1 MHGSTIV
8 VATDLSEHAGAA
20 ARWAVDVGRLTGLP
34 IVVAHVVEIGLDSS
48 PWRRY
53 AVAFDAAKADA
64 AGSEVARWFESATG
78 ERPSG
83 VEVQVGACV
92 PTLEA
97 IAKKT
102 RAALMV
108 VSRTGKGALGQALL
122 GSRVQRLAT
131 RPPCPLAVVNPLE
144 DRVEEGA
151 FRVGAGTDFDAPGDE
166 AVAFAASLAKLA
178 GGHLGVVHALHL
190 PDIHVGAVEIHP
202 APAAV
207 DLEARMESAL
217 RSLVKSAAPDL
228 GDVECTLMS
237 GPPARTLIR
246 YAREQNLDVLVLAR
260 TSRMTGLTDIL
271 GSVPRRVIR
280 ELPCTVVITPW
291 RQASA

>member
-8 VATDLSEHAGAA
+8 VATDLSDHAGSA
-20 ARWAVDVGRLTGLP
+20 ARWAADVGRLTGLP
-34 IVVAHVVEIGLDSS
+34 VVVAHVVEMGLDTS

-53 AVAFDAAKADA
+53 AVALDTAKAEA
-64 AGSEVARWFESATG
+64 AESEVARWFEAQTG

-83 VEVQVGACV
+83 VEVRVGACV

-97 IAKKT
+97 IARES
-102 RAALMV
+102 RAGLMV
-108 VSRTGKGALGQALL
+108 VSRTGKGALSRALL

-144 DRVEEGA
+144 ERVEKDR
-151 FRVGAGTDFDAPGDE
+151 FRVGAATDFDAPGDE
-166 AVAFAASLAKLA
+166 AVAFAGSLATLT

-217 RSLVKSAAPDL
+217 RSLVKSAVPDME
-228 GDVECTLMS
+228 DIDCTLMP
-237 GPPARTLIR
+237 GPPAQTLVN
-246 YAREQNLDVLVLAR
+246 YARDENLDVLVLAR
-260 TSRMTGLTDIL
+260 TSRMSGLTDIL

-291 RQASA
+291 RQPSA